1 MGQIHVYNLHQED
14 HTSEDNNWYIGRSK
28 HGNPLGSPFT
38 HNGKRSNLAKLSFKT
53 REEAINAY
61 RIYFEKAYGKDT
73 ELTKA
78 FDEIYEHYKN
88 GEDIWLA
95 CFCKPEPC
103 HGDVIAEE
111 LQKKL
116 LKEKMEEMRN
126 ARRARKEQDT

>member
-1 MGQIHVYNLHQED
+1 MGQIHVYNIHQED
-14 HTSEDNNWYIGRSK
+14 HSSEDNNWYVGRSK
-28 HGNPLGSPFT
+28 NGNPLSSPFT
-38 HNGKRSNLAKLSFKT
+38 FNGKRSNLAKLSFKT

-61 RIYFEKAYGKDT
+61 RMYFEKAYGKDT

-88 GEDIWLA
+88 GEDIWLG

-103 HGDVIAEE
+103 HGDVLAEE

-116 LKEKMEEMRN
+116 LKEKMKELRN
-126 ARRARKEQDT
+126 RKKGET

>member
-38 HNGKRSNLAKLSFKT
+38 HNGKKSNLAKLSFKT

-61 RIYFEKAYGKDT
+61 RIYFEKAYGKDI

-95 CFCKPEPC
+95 GFCKPEPC